1 MLIEAAKDI
10 GFKVYLVDLTR
21 TIERTAVD
29 WIDLETY
36 DYDRYS
42 EIEEINEAYVD
53 EDGFHEIEYDELE
66 YVSGELAGPTN
77 SSVATPERQLFA
89 SMGPQ
94 LSGLGTTATRMRGH
108 KIFYF

>member
-21 TIERTAVD
+21 TIERTAVG

-42 EIEEINEAYVD
+42 EIEEIDEAYVD

-66 YVSGELAGPTN
+66 YVPSITLGNWRDLRIHQ
-77 SSVATPERQLFA
+77 SLHQSVNCSPAWDHNCQD
-89 SMGPQ
+89 
-94 LSGLGTTATRMRGH
+94 
-108 KIFYF
+108 